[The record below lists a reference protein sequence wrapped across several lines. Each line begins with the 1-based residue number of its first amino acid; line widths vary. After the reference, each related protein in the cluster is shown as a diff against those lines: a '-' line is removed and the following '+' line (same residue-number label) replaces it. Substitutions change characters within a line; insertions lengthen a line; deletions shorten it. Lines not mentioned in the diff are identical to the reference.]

1 MFKKIVNKL
10 YKVFQTRL
18 DKHIEQLNYEKYIKK
33 IRSSY
38 NHLSIKKKLST
49 QQIREIQD
57 YYKKAIGHEVPV
69 EWHQY
74 FYSRTGN
81 YSKLYIPTIEYKTHL
96 IGRLNVYPLHLAYN
110 DKNMTDVTLPNT
122 HQPKIFLKNM
132 AGYFYVNGKAI
143 TKDEALAL
151 CKDLGDVIIKPSLT
165 GRGTGVKKVH
175 ISDGKVDGKQTLEE
189 LLNEYHADYLV
200 QAVIHQHKGMEAL
213 NPSSINTIRVVSYRH
228 EMEIR
233 TVYTVIRIGRK
244 GMNVDNES
252 AGGISAII
260 RKDGTIGKYAYG
272 APGVDNVEYT
282 DSGVKLE
289 GYKVP
294 SFDKAIELVKFSHM
308 QLPYFN
314 IIGWDIAIEEDGSPI
329 MIELNLN
336 PDLSQSANGPAFGE
350 YTDEIL
356 RDAMSRNDTWT
367 PITTKCMNMRNYR
380 IKK

>member
-213 NPSSINTIRVVSYRH
+213 NPSSINTP
-228 EMEIR
+228 
-233 TVYTVIRIGRK
+233 
-244 GMNVDNES
+244 
-252 AGGISAII
+252 GG
-260 RKDGTIGKYAYG
+260 
-272 APGVDNVEYT
+272 V
-282 DSGVKLE
+282 
-289 GYKVP
+289 
-294 SFDKAIELVKFSHM
+294 M
-308 QLPYFN
+308 
-314 IIGWDIAIEEDGSPI
+314 
-329 MIELNLN
+329 
-336 PDLSQSANGPAFGE
+336 
-350 YTDEIL
+350 L
-356 RDAMSRNDTWT
+356 RY
-367 PITTKCMNMRNYR
+367 I
-380 IKK
+380 